1 MTIDNEK
8 KPEDIAALCETVR
21 DRLAQ
26 HPELLAMLHRN
37 GRPLSRAVGVN
48 VPPVQTLG
56 TTLMLGTQ
64 EGLVSIDFPIRLNGN
79 APIIIDYAEPLDVHA
94 LQLVSREDAEAAVLS
109 MLKARSGPNAGHFRI
124 DSMSQLELNE
134 FSDEELKRLRRIGDP
149 VGIPKC
155 EEDPMPVKKG
165 FKLKPNATGMYRQF
179 VDRNHKR

>member
-26 HPELLAMLHRN
+26 HPELFALLHRN
-37 GRPLSRAVGVN
+37 GQRLARPYLN
-48 VPPVQTLG
+48 VPVQSLGIAELLRAQHARGITDYPVKL
-56 TTLMLGTQ
+56 
-64 EGLVSIDFPIRLNGN
+64 DPNC
-79 APIIIDYAEPLDVHA
+79 PIIIDYAEPIDVHA
-94 LQLVSREDAEAAVLS
+94 LECVSREDAHATIMH
-109 MLKARSGPNAGHFRI
+109 MLKTRSGPNAAHFRM

-134 FSDEELKRLRRIGDP
+134 FADEELKRLRRIGDP